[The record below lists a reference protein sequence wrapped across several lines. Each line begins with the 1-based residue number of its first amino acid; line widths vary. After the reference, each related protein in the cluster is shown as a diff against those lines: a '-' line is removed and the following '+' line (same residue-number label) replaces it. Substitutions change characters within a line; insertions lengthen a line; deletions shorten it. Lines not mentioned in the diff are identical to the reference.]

1 MDVVASDL
9 PTPCP
14 DGELEEGELEDGE
27 TSSDD
32 LVDDIAV
39 SAAVPLA
46 LASELPGFGRV
57 YQTGL
62 RKGMRVFP
70 IPQRRTLYVLQ
81 PMKRAGPR
89 GAWLPKPV
97 SVANLCGASSV
108 CTRFADSVFIFL
120 RALCFRLQVA
130 RPNGELEE
138 GALDDGEP

>member
-27 TSSDD
+27 LSSDD
-32 LVDDIAV
+32 FVDDIAV
-39 SAAVPLA
+39 SAAVPSA

-70 IPQRRTLYVLQ
+70 IPQRRTS
-81 PMKRAGPR
+81 A
-89 GAWLPKPV
+89 
-97 SVANLCGASSV
+97 
-108 CTRFADSVFIFL
+108 
-120 RALCFRLQVA
+120 A
-130 RPNGELEE
+130 RPPYVRDSRIVFSSFFAHCVFVYRWPARMVSLRKVHWMMGSLEVRSFII
-138 GALDDGEP
+138 LINRV